1 MFICIRACDLK
12 GIKNNTNQVLSRI
25 MIIDQEAFQVVGYC
39 NFVILL
45 VCSGAHFER
54 EISMLSTKI
63 LEPKSEFILH
73 CKMEGFLPRSSP
85 WNSILETPKRGI
97 CGEVMG
103 EGRSQ
108 F

>member
-1 MFICIRACDLK
+1 VFICIRACDLK

-25 MIIDQEAFQVVGYC
+25 MIIDQEAFQMVGYC

-63 LEPKSEFILH
+63 LEPSLNFFCIVRWKVF
-73 CKMEGFLPRSSP
+73 FLDLLRGIQYWKPRS
-85 WNSILETPKRGI
+85 
-97 CGEVMG
+97 GEFA
-103 EGRSQ
+103 GR
-108 F
+108 